1 LLTIAPLGKGVIVKK
16 VMLLCTLLV
25 TSFIFSSCSPILQG
39 AAAVTTVAT
48 MSNDRRSAGEI
59 IDDKTLNFNLSNIV
73 RKDAILEDMHINFMV
88 YNKAVLMLGEAPSI
102 EARDYLEKQIKQK
115 IPKIR
120 KFINEVSV
128 MPNSSYLSRAK
139 DGIITVQVDA
149 LFLDQEVFHPTHV
162 RVITERKTVYLM
174 GSVTKRE
181 AEHATNLAT
190 KAKNVDKVVKLFN
203 YLLVRPAEEIERD
216 NKRKVEAERRAEL
229 EAKKTELEAAQTAL
243 QQQINELSTN

>member
-1 LLTIAPLGKGVIVKK
+1 
-16 VMLLCTLLV
+16 MLLCTLLV

-162 RVITERKTVYLM
+162 RVITERRTVYLM

-203 YLLVRPAEEIERD
+203 YLLVRPAKEIERD

>member
-1 LLTIAPLGKGVIVKK
+1 
-16 VMLLCTLLV
+16 MLLCTLLV

-162 RVITERKTVYLM
+162 RVITERRTVYLM

-190 KAKNVDKVVKLFN
+190 KANNVDKVVKLFN

-216 NKRKVEAERRAEL
+216 NKRKVKTERRA
-229 EAKKTELEAAQTAL
+229 ELEAAQTAL

>member
-1 LLTIAPLGKGVIVKK
+1 MKK

-162 RVITERKTVYLM
+162 RVITERRTVYLM

-203 YLLVRPAEEIERD
+203 YLLVRPAKEIERD
-216 NKRKVEAERRAEL
+216 NKRKVEAESRAEL

>member
-1 LLTIAPLGKGVIVKK
+1 
-16 VMLLCTLLV
+16 
-25 TSFIFSSCSPILQG
+25 
-39 AAAVTTVAT
+39 

-162 RVITERKTVYLM
+162 RVITERRTVYLM

-190 KAKNVDKVVKLFN
+190 TAKNVDKVVKLFN
-203 YLLVRPAEEIERD
+203 YLLVRPAKEIERD

-243 QQQINELSTN
+243 QQQINELSIN

>member
-1 LLTIAPLGKGVIVKK
+1 
-16 VMLLCTLLV
+16 MLLCTLLV

-128 MPNSSYLSRAK
+128 MQNSSYLSRAK

-203 YLLVRPAEEIERD
+203 YLLVRPAKEIERD

>member
-1 LLTIAPLGKGVIVKK
+1 
-16 VMLLCTLLV
+16 MLLCTLLV

-162 RVITERKTVYLM
+162 RVITERRTVYLM

-229 EAKKTELEAAQTAL
+229 EAKKTELEAAQTSL